1 MTGTVRWAV
10 GAGCIVASSLVQAQL
25 PLSIDEL
32 LVERRVTKL
41 QGSVSFSNQ
50 DRVLLAVPAA
60 TGQPAVL
67 ASSTVQQQGTVSAVR
82 LRHGLARRLEVYLG
96 ASGSRQSRDRQPDR
110 SSWAMSLG
118 GNWLVSPDTRTPAL
132 LLQGSVDLL
141 GRGALPG
148 ARREWGRTLRLGA
161 TLYRAIDPL
170 VLSVAAQYQ
179 YHQEQRTALG
189 HYRPGSQWVFRPQV
203 NFAVNYRVTLVGGVT
218 LQHRGR
224 DRLAERTV
232 AGAGYLSALNLGLG
246 LLVGERSTLFADTQ
260 ITTSGGDGAALS
272 LEWLY
277 RF

>member
-60 TGQPAVL
+60 TGQRAVL
-67 ASSTVQQQGTVSAVR
+67 ASSTVQQQGTVSDVR
-82 LRHGLARRLEVYLG
+82 LRHGLARRLEVYFG
-96 ASGSRQSRDRQPDR
+96 ASGSRQSGDRQPDR

-148 ARREWGRTLRLGA
+148 ARREWGRTLRLG
-161 TLYRAIDPL
+161 RHCIGPL
-170 VLSVAAQYQ
+170 IRWCCRLPRNTSTT
-179 YHQEQRTALG
+179 R
-189 HYRPGSQWVFRPQV
+189 SS
-203 NFAVNYRVTLVGGVT
+203 
-218 LQHRGR
+218 GR
-224 DRLAERTV
+224 RLATTV
-232 AGAGYLSALNLGLG
+232 P
-246 LLVGERSTLFADTQ
+246 VH
-260 ITTSGGDGAALS
+260 SGCSGH
-272 LEWLY
+272 
-277 RF
+277 R

>member
-1 MTGTVRWAV
+1 MTGRLRWAICT
-10 GAGCIVASSLVQAQL
+10 GCLVVSGVTHAQL

-32 LVERRVTKL
+32 LVEERVTKL

-50 DRVLLAVPAA
+50 DRVVLTVPPGP
-60 TGQPAVL
+60 GQRAVL
-67 ASSTVQQQGTVSAVR
+67 APSNTQQQGTVSTVR
-82 LRHGLARRLEVYLG
+82 LRHGLARQLEVHLG
-96 ASGSRQSRDRQPDR
+96 ANASRLSGDRQPDR
-110 SSWAMSLG
+110 DTWDLSLG
-118 GNWLVSPDTRTPAL
+118 ANWLVSPDTRTPAL

-148 ARREWGRTLRLGA
+148 ATREWGRSLRLGA

-179 YHQEQRTALG
+179 HQLAQRTALG
-189 HYRPGSQWVFRPQV
+189 DYRPGSQWVLRPQV

-224 DRLAERTV
+224 DRLAEQTL
-232 AGAGYLSALNLGLG
+232 AGASYLSALNLGLG

-260 ITTSGGDGAALS
+260 ITTSGGDGASLS
-272 LEWLY
+272 FEWLY